1 MDFKQELIGALSNS
15 ASGILMPQFDI
26 KSHRGGNVGGFL
38 ISPSF
43 VGKAQIERQKM
54 VWDYLDKIFPREK
67 TRKIDILI
75 TITPDEAQEDE
86 DDE

>member
-26 KSHRGGNVGGFL
+26 KRHRHGCVGGFL

-43 VGKAQIERQKM
+43 AGKDQIDRQKM
-54 VWDYLDKIFPREK
+54 VWDYLEKIFPQEK
-67 TRKIDILI
+67 TRKIDVLV
-75 TITPDEAQEDE
+75 TITPEEAKE